1 MTDIAR
7 ITAETDWWKGFFH
20 GIALDLW
27 RAAVPEEATRAQAE
41 FLIETLGLPSGARVL
56 DVPCGNGRLAL
67 ALAAH
72 GYSMTGLDIAE
83 EFIDEARSAAGS
95 RALDIRWICGDMRRL
110 PESTTFDGA
119 FCWGNSFGYLDDAG
133 NAEFLDAVGRGLEPG
148 ARFVIDYGVI
158 AEALFPDFQEQRSF
172 EVTGITMDI
181 RQRYDPRRG
190 RLHTEYTFIRDGH
203 RDTRTGS
210 QRVYSAGELCRMLE
224 RSGFEIEALYGG
236 LDRRAFAIG
245 SPHMVAVARRSV
257 TSGSPS

>member
-7 ITAETDWWKGFFH
+7 ITAADDWWKGFFH

-41 FLIETLGLPSGARVL
+41 FLIETLELPVGAQVL

-72 GYSMTGLDIAE
+72 GYTMTGLDIAE
-83 EFIDEARSAAGS
+83 EFIDEARSTAGS

-110 PESTTFDGA
+110 PEATAFDGA

-133 NAEFLDAVGRGLEPG
+133 NAEFLDAIGRGLEPG
-148 ARFVIDYGVI
+148 ARFVIDYGAI
-158 AEALFPDFQEQRSF
+158 AEALFPNFHEQRSF
-172 EVTGITMDI
+172 EVGGITMDI
-181 RQRYDPRRG
+181 RQRYDPRCG
-190 RLHTEYTFIRDGH
+190 RLHTEYTFIRDDQ

-224 RSGFEIEALYGG
+224 QSGFEVEALYGD
-236 LDRRAFAIG
+236 LDRQAFAIG
-245 SPHMVAVARRSV
+245 SPHLVVVARKKIDRE
-257 TSGSPS
+257 